1 MQEHML
7 SWAPGERRLNSVRTW
22 RGLTWRVVG
31 SQGRGVRTRPGQLV
45 ECQGWEAD
53 LGVSQALPHLEPG
66 LRQKGER
73 WGVGAMTWQSGQ
85 IRLEH

>member
-1 MQEHML
+1 M
-7 SWAPGERRLNSVRTW
+7 
-22 RGLTWRVVG
+22 
-31 SQGRGVRTRPGQLV
+31 RTRPGQLV